1 MFKQINI
8 ISNKF
13 ISTSTLNAIINFT
26 HKIQH
31 KSLRHVKLNIRTSI
45 RYDLF
50 TLSWF
55 KHK

>member
-13 ISTSTLNAIINFT
+13 ISTSTLNAIINFN

-31 KSLRHVKLNIRTSI
+31 KSLRHVKLNKNEYKIRTI
-45 RYDLF
+45 YIKLV
-50 TLSWF
+50 
-55 KHK
+55 